1 MILFLGKEAVM
12 ANYGEQLNL
21 ICFRLNKKYRSEIEI
36 IALIL
41 EAARHASTGRYFLM
55 KQTGINFTQL
65 KKYLETLIR
74 LGFIE
79 ADIKERKMF
88 YRASQEGLAFLNQYS
103 ILRDMLT
110 GAYSKTRQANLVYER
125 ASLPR
130 TR

>member
-1 MILFLGKEAVM
+1 MV
-12 ANYGEQLNL
+12 NYGEQLNL

-41 EAARHASTGRYFLM
+41 EAARHAGTGRYFLM
-55 KQTGINFTQL
+55 KQTSINFAQL

-79 ADIKERKMF
+79 AGIRERKMF
-88 YRASQEGLAFLNQYS
+88 YRASQEGVAFLNQYG
-103 ILRDMLT
+103 ILRDMLA
-110 GAYSKTRQANLVYER
+110 GSYCKTRQANFVYEK

-130 TR
+130 TQ